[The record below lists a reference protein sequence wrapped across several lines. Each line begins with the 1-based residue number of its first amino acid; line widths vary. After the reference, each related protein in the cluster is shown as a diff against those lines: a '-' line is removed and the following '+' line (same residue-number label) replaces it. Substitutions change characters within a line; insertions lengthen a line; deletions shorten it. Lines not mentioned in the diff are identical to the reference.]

1 MKRLCLLTVF
11 LTLKLFAVLAQ
22 APVAESPPMGWNSYG
37 AFGSTV
43 TEAEVRENAAFMAEQ
58 LVRFGWRFVVVD
70 FCWAYASPPASTIG
84 SPKQFR
90 LEDGAHVPWLNM
102 DDHGRLLPDE
112 RKFPSSHRGAGFK
125 PLADYVHGLG
135 LKFGIHVMRGVPKQ
149 AVWAKSPILG
159 TNGITADQI
168 ADTTSI
174 CPWLNHMY
182 GVDMNKP
189 GAQEYY
195 NSLLDL
201 YAQWGVDYIKVDDLG
216 LEKVA
221 PDKVGPERVSQV
233 YYKDEVAAI
242 RSAITNTRRPFI
254 FSASPLQPFSNSEHL
269 RQSANLFRISNDFW
283 DEWPQLKKQ
292 FDYCPEWTAVA
303 QPGHWPDADILQL
316 GRIAKRGPIGKPRFS
331 RFTEAEQ
338 RTHLTLWCM
347 ARSPL
352 MMGGNLPETM
362 PFVMNL
368 LTNEEALAAN
378 QTATNSHQA
387 SRNGDLVMWTSD
399 AADGRSH
406 YVAMFNLGDQPAS
419 MTVDFGQLGA
429 GKKANV
435 RDIWQKAYR
444 GLFKKDYTV
453 QIPPHD
459 VVFLRVTGML

>member
-1 MKRLCLLTVF
+1 MKRPFLFPLLLLTCNM
-11 LTLKLFAVLAQ
+11 VLAQ
-22 APVAESPPMGWNSYG
+22 APVAQSPPLGWNSYNAYG
-37 AFGSTV
+37 ATV
-43 TEAEVRENAAFMAEQ
+43 TEAEVKENAAYMAEY
-58 LVRFGWRFVVVD
+58 LRPRGWQFVVVD
-70 FCWAYASPPASTIG
+70 FCWSYAHPPTSTQ
-84 SPKQFR
+84 SNPKQFR

-102 DDHGRLLPDE
+102 DAYGRLLPDE
-112 RKFPSSHRGAGFK
+112 RKFPSSARGAGFK

-135 LKFGIHVMRGVPKQ
+135 LKFGIHVMRGIPKQ

-168 ADTTSI
+168 ADTTST

-182 GVDMNKP
+182 GVDMKKP
-189 GAQEYY
+189 GAQAYY

-216 LEKVA
+216 VEKAA
-221 PDKVGPERVSQV
+221 PNGNTFT
-233 YYKDEVAAI
+233 YYKNEVEAI
-242 RSAITNTRRPFI
+242 RSAITNTRRPFV
-254 FSASPLQPFSNSEHL
+254 FSVSPFQPFSNSEHL
-269 RQSANLFRISNDFW
+269 RQHANLFRISNDFW

-292 FDYCPEWTAVA
+292 FDYCAEWATVGA
-303 QPGHWPDADILQL
+303 PGHWPDADMLQL
-316 GRIAKRGPIGKPRFS
+316 GKIAKRGPVAKPRFS

-338 RTHLTLWCM
+338 RTHMTLWCM

-352 MMGGNLPETM
+352 MMGGNLPDNSV
-362 PFVMNL
+362 FVNNL

-378 QTATNSHQA
+378 QTATNSRQA
-387 SRNGDLVMWTSD
+387 SRNGDLVMWTSE

-406 YVAMFNLGDQPAS
+406 HVALFNLGDQPAP
-419 MTVDFGQLGA
+419 MTVDFAQLGA

-459 VVFLRVTGML
+459 VVFLRVTGI